1 MPAKKQKSFFQSLPR
16 RLQTELREEYANA
29 VRDGRKEFRAIG
41 HDWVT
46 HYVKYLLEYEDS
58 KQ

>member
-1 MPAKKQKSFFQSLPR
+1 MTRKSQGSFFQALPP
-16 RLQTELREEYANA
+16 RLQTELREAYADA

-41 HDWVT
+41 LDWVT